1 MAKKEY
7 DPKENWKE
15 RSSTSVV
22 VIILTIVSIVLFTVG
37 ASMLFSWLSNKEMDE
52 RLNSDAVKVVVAV
65 REHYNLPATDND
77 KSMKIKTDG
86 DKSYYIVVASDR
98 IFRVESYDEN
108 DYHVYNV
115 EEVGNE
121 NENSI

>member
-37 ASMLFSWLSNKEMDE
+37 ASMLFSWVSNKEMEE
-52 RLNSDAVKVVVAV
+52 RLNADEVKVVVAV
-65 REHYNLPATDND
+65 REHYGLQANDTDKCVKLKSVDD
-77 KSMKIKTDG
+77 KK
-86 DKSYYIVVASDR
+86 YYVVVASER

-121 NENSI
+121 NSL